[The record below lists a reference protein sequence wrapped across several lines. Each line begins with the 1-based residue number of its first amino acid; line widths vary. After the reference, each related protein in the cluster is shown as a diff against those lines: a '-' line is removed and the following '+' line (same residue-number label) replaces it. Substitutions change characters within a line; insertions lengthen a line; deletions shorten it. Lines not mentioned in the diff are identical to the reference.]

1 MQRDGSDMKAVDK
14 EGQVTYRYPRYST
27 IIISVVFVPIII
39 FTFWVILFVESIV
52 LKVVGILSITLGIAV
67 WIKSLMKLNERII
80 ITQDGITRSTPKDV
94 VFIPWE
100 KIRAVRRSTS
110 IMERDHFK
118 VISISGEYIVIG
130 EPLEG
135 YYELYNYIMSQAPF
149 RESQ

>member
-1 MQRDGSDMKAVDK
+1 MQRDESDMKAVDK
-14 EGQVTYRYPRYST
+14 EGQVTYRYPRHST
-27 IIISVVFVPIII
+27 IIISVVFVPIVI
-39 FTFWVILFVESIV
+39 FTVWVILFVESIL

-80 ITQDGITRSTPKDV
+80 ITHDGITRVTPKDV